1 MLTWTVKN
9 VIKILKI
16 SKKKVEK
23 DFLNMSSMNSWI
35 YDEDIGKMC
44 AFLISDDAL
53 RISGQIIGVNGN
65 ELRLD

>member
-1 MLTWTVKN
+1 MVR
-9 VIKILKI
+9 VIRDKARFLKI